1 MTESGSESDILT
13 GGTARPLRRGYSA
26 DRLRSGR
33 PALADA
39 LNALLS
45 RPDEIMLEIGASGE
59 LLVARLRAVI
69 ATLLLL
75 LPLANAL
82 GGGTVRGTLIGLA
95 GAVLINVFAQI
106 WLPLARRARRYRWL
120 SFATSAFDVSATSV
134 VLVVLA
140 IVDIPAGLNSP
151 VVWCGYVLAIL
162 LTALRG
168 DGRTTL
174 LAGGL
179 ALAQYGLLSWVALTL
194 AGPEDLISSE
204 HGVVTWSTPLQRL
217 LLLGM
222 VSLIVAVVV
231 YRMQRL
237 VEMSGIDG
245 LTRLPNRTWLL
256 HRLPRLLD
264 AARED
269 GGSLTLALINLD
281 HFRRV
286 NDDVG
291 HNAGDRVL
299 RHVVNI
305 LREGAEPGE
314 WLVRLG
320 GEEFV
325 LVLRKPIGTAWE
337 RVDALRRLVA
347 SRPFEAERG
356 TDLIRVTFSA
366 GLAGYPH
373 EGADLSS
380 LLGRADQRLQQAK
393 REGRNR
399 VAARDA

>member
-1 MTESGSESDILT
+1 MTPPEPNPDNAPT
-13 GGTARPLRRGYSA
+13 GGPRSLRRGYSA
-26 DRLRSGR
+26 ERLRPGR
-33 PALADA
+33 PAIADA
-39 LNALLS
+39 VNALLS
-45 RPDEIMLEIGASGE
+45 RPDEIMLEVGASGE
-59 LLVARLRAVI
+59 LLVARLRAII

-75 LPLANAL
+75 LPLANVL

-95 GAVLINVFAQI
+95 GAVLINLFAQI

-120 SFATSAFDVSATSV
+120 PFATSAFDVTATSV

-140 IVDIPAGLNSP
+140 IIDIPAGLNST

-174 LAGGL
+174 LAGTL
-179 ALAQYGLLSWVALTL
+179 ALAQYGLLAVIAFTT
-194 AGPEDLISSE
+194 AAPEELISSE
-204 HGVVTWSTPLQRL
+204 HGVVTWSTQLQRL

-222 VSLIVAVVV
+222 VALIVAVVV

-286 NDDVG
+286 NDDIG

-299 RHVVNI
+299 RHVVDT
-305 LREGAEPGE
+305 LRAGAEPGE

-325 LVLRKPIGTAWE
+325 LVMRKPIGTAWE

-347 SRPFEAERG
+347 GRPFEIDRG
-356 TDLIRVTFSA
+356 SDMIRVTFSA
-366 GLAGYPH
+366 GLAGYPQ
-373 EGADLSS
+373 EGIDLSS

>member
-1 MTESGSESDILT
+1 MTRPEPDTGAT
-13 GGTARPLRRGYSA
+13 GGDPRPIRRGYSEQ
-26 DRLRSGR
+26 RLRPAR

-39 LNALLS
+39 ARALLS
-45 RPDEIMLEIGASGE
+45 RPDEIMLEVGASGE
-59 LLVARLRAVI
+59 LLVARLRAIV
-69 ATLLLL
+69 AALLLL
-75 LPLANAL
+75 LPLGNVL
-82 GGGTVRGTLIGLA
+82 GGGTVRGTLVGLA
-95 GAVLINVFAQI
+95 GAVLINLCAQI

-120 SFATSAFDVSATSV
+120 PFATSAFDVSATSV

-140 IVDIPAGLNSP
+140 SMEVAAALNSM
-151 VVWCGYVLAIL
+151 VVWCGYVLAVL

-179 ALAQYGLLSWVALTL
+179 ALVQYALLAGLALTTI
-194 AGPEDLISSE
+194 APEELISSE
-204 HGVVTWSTPLQRL
+204 YGVVTWTGQMQRL

-222 VSLIVAVVV
+222 VVLIVAVVV

-256 HRLPRLLD
+256 HRVPRLLD
-264 AARED
+264 ATRED

-291 HNAGDRVL
+291 HNVGDRVL
-299 RHVVNI
+299 RHVVTA
-305 LREGAEPGE
+305 LRENAEPGE

-325 LVLRKPIGTAWE
+325 LVMRKPIGTAWE
-337 RVDALRRLVA
+337 RVDSLRRLVA

-356 TDLIRVTFSA
+356 TELIRVTFSA
-366 GLAGYPH
+366 GLAGHPH
-373 EGADLSS
+373 EGVDLST

>member
-1 MTESGSESDILT
+1 MTRPGSEFSLGHHDDTRAI
-13 GGTARPLRRGYSA
+13 RRGYSEE
-26 DRLRSGR
+26 RLRSGR
-33 PALADA
+33 PAIADA
-39 LNALLS
+39 ASALLS
-45 RPDEIMLEIGASGE
+45 RPDEIMLEVGASGE
-59 LLVARLRAVI
+59 LLVARLRAII
-69 ATLLLL
+69 AATLLL
-75 LPLANAL
+75 LPLANLL

-95 GAVLINVFAQI
+95 GAVLINLFAQI

-120 SFATSAFDVSATSV
+120 PFATSAFDVSATSI

-140 IVDIPAGLNSP
+140 AVDIPAGLNSM

-168 DGRTTL
+168 DGRATL

-179 ALAQYGLLSWVALTL
+179 ALAQYGLLAAVALTTT
-194 AGPEDLISSE
+194 APDELISSE
-204 HGVVTWSTPLQRL
+204 HGLVAWSTQLQRL
-217 LLLGM
+217 LLLGI
-222 VSLIVAVVV
+222 VALVVAVVV

-256 HRLPRLLD
+256 HRVPRLLD

-269 GGSLTLALINLD
+269 GDSLTLALINLD

-291 HNAGDRVL
+291 HNVGDRVL
-299 RHVVNI
+299 RHVVGT
-305 LREGAEPGE
+305 LRETAEPGE

-325 LVLRKPIGTAWE
+325 LVMRKPIGTAWE
-337 RVDALRRLVA
+337 RVESLRRLVA

-356 TDLIRVTFSA
+356 AELIRVTFSA
-366 GLAGYPH
+366 GLASHPH